1 MDDIEINLM
10 ENTIYEVII
19 TSFNKQVNFKPFGI
33 KFNNKKVIL
42 NLYPN
47 RTLKNIKTNPEF
59 LIQFTTNPLVYTKA
73 LLNKLTPS
81 DYNKEYFLLDSNI
94 VIKANV
100 YSICEYVHEDNYGK
114 VTLTQITAN
123 IGEIHE
129 INNQP
134 PVINRA
140 TNKIIDLL
148 VDYTRIPYMNSTQK
162 NDYINKLQ
170 NLSSVIKKSGNNQ
183 HIQSLKLLKKEIIE
197 E

>member
-1 MDDIEINLM
+1 MI
-10 ENTIYEVII
+10 
-19 TSFNKQVNFKPFGI
+19 SF
-33 KFNNKKVIL
+33 
-42 NLYPN
+42 
-47 RTLKNIKTNPEF
+47 
-59 LIQFTTNPLVYTKA
+59 
-73 LLNKLTPS
+73 
-81 DYNKEYFLLDSNI
+81 KEYFLLDSNI

-123 IGEIHE
+123 IEEIHE

-170 NLSSVIKKSGNNQ
+170 NLSSFIKKSGNNQ